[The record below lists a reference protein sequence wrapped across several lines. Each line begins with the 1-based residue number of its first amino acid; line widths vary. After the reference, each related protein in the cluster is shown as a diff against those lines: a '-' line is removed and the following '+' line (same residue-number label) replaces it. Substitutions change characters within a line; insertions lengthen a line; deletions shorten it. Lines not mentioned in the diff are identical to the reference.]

1 MNQDKIRNFSIIAH
15 IDHGKSTI
23 ADRML
28 ELTGAVTKRETKD
41 LIELSALDGKM
52 NSITKDIINEDNPE
66 ALKEL
71 INLFNLQEVKKN
83 TIRANKFNKLLDGIS
98 DELLIRFDKY
108 HNQFSNDDI
117 FKYMQTVQQALD
129 KTKKVESVL
138 DNAPKIT
145 FNQQINIQNTE
156 PELSREERENILNAL
171 KSIQQM
177 NNSQDE
183 IKIEETLDDHR
194 DNTD

>member
-1 MNQDKIRNFSIIAH
+1 MEDNKILP
-15 IDHGKSTI
+15 T
-23 ADRML
+23 
-28 ELTGAVTKRETKD
+28 D

-117 FKYMQTVQQALD
+117 FKYMQIVQQALD